1 MARARSLAG
10 FYLKG
15 MPHAAAWRQ
24 KAMECH
30 TTADYLALADAV
42 CACAGGL

>member
-24 KAMECH
+24 RAMACH
-30 TTADYLALADAV
+30 TTAKS
-42 CACAGGL
+42 